1 MMSDQSDAE
10 RTRLTAAGTYVLEGE
25 HACHECG
32 CIVPVFGLMVVGPF
46 ALQGP
51 SLLDSDDDSAILRRP
66 VLLPADVSAALAERS
81 GGNFRPED
89 SKTLEQR
96 YWMNHCRECGAKI
109 GDWYVHTPGEAF
121 FPTTEDE
128 MRRLCGKLLSG
139 PHIYVEPDLAV
150 SSWTSNWLRSVG
162 RK

>member
-10 RTRLTAAGTYVLEGE
+10 QSRLTAAGTYVLESE

-46 ALQGP
+46 ELRGP
-51 SLLDSDDDSAILRRP
+51 SLLDSDDNSAILRRP
-66 VLLPADVSAALAERS
+66 VILPADVSDALADRS
-81 GGNFRPED
+81 GGHFRPED

-109 GDWYVHTPGEAF
+109 GDWYVHKPGEAF

-128 MRRLCGKLLSG
+128 ARRLRGELLSG
-139 PHIYVEPDLAV
+139 PHTYVEPDLAV
-150 SSWTSNWLRSVG
+150 SSWTGTWLRLV
-162 RK
+162 